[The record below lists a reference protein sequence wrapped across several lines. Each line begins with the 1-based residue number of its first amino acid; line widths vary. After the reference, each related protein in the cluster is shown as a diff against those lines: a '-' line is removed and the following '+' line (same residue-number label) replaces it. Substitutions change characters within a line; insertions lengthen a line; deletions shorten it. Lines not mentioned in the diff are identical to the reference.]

1 MKKKK
6 IFMLTFMALFMAI
19 MVGCTNTV
27 QAKINYKVERSTD
40 VWKNL
45 AINKIPTGSK
55 TEKKIEVDTEKDVF
69 LVRETDT
76 IGTWFDW
83 FENFSYDNQRIWCIQ
98 SLHNISEADPG
109 DHDILNIWD
118 ADKEQSED
126 MLLNMELIGYYGYE
140 FNWGLCIGII
150 VAGFINGIFILGFA
164 EVIQLLQDIK
174 NKNLEF

>member
-140 FNWGLCIGII
+140 YK
-150 VAGFINGIFILGFA
+150 
-164 EVIQLLQDIK
+164 DSK
-174 NKNLEF
+174 